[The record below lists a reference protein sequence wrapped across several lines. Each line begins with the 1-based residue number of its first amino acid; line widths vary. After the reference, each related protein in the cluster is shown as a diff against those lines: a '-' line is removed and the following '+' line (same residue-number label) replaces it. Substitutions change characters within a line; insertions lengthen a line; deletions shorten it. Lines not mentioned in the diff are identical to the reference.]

1 MVLVWSTEEAFIQH
15 GFRTTLVPVIFKAKI
30 FVFYFSI
37 DTGWFQYGGTEEV
50 FIRHEFQD
58 SFST

>member
-1 MVLVWSTEEAFIQH
+1 MWVLKWAFIQH

-37 DTGWFQYGGTEEV
+37 DTGWFQYGGIEEV